1 MSRITVPTAQTA
13 PAASRPLIEAL
24 AAKFGRAPN
33 LFATIGHSPAALSSL
48 LGAMDALSHGE
59 LSASEIEAI
68 NLFVSELNGCAY
80 CVAAHGAIGKMGG
93 LSADDL
99 ANYRKGLGRN
109 PREDAILA
117 FCRRI
122 VRTGGAGA
130 GTELARLREQG
141 VGEGAIIEIITHV
154 ALKAM
159 TNAVAIVAQT
169 EIDFPKQPL
178 MPTA

>member
-1 MSRITVPTAQTA
+1 MSRIETPTTFTA
-13 PAASRPLIEAL
+13 PTASRPLIEAL
-24 AAKFGRAPN
+24 AQKFGRAPN

-59 LSASEIEAI
+59 LNAAEIEAI
-68 NLFVSELNGCAY
+68 NLHVSELNGCAY
-80 CVAAHGAIGKMGG
+80 CVAAHGAIGKGGG
-93 LSADDL
+93 LSPDDI
-99 ANYRKGLGRN
+99 ANYRKGVGRS

-122 VRTGGAGA
+122 VRTGGTGA
-130 GTELARLREQG
+130 GTELAGLRETG
-141 VGEGAIIEIITHV
+141 VSDGAIIEIITHV

-169 EIDFPKQPL
+169 EVDFPRQPHL
-178 MPTA
+178 PSV

>member
-1 MSRITVPTAQTA
+1 MSRIETPTLITA

-24 AAKFGRAPN
+24 AQKFGRAPN

-59 LSASEIEAI
+59 LSAVEIEAI
-68 NLFVSELNGCAY
+68 NLHVSELNGCAY

-93 LSADDL
+93 LAPEVI
-99 ANYRKGLGRN
+99 ANYRRGVGQN

-117 FCRRI
+117 LCRRV

-130 GTELARLREQG
+130 GTELAGLREAG
-141 VGEGAIIEIITHV
+141 VSDGAIVEVITHI
-154 ALKAM
+154 ALKAL
-159 TNAVAIVAQT
+159 TNAVAIVAQV
-169 EIDFPKQPL
+169 EVDFPRQPR
-178 MPTA
+178 MPSL

>member
-1 MSRITVPTAQTA
+1 MSRITVPTANTA

-33 LFATIGHSPAALSSL
+33 LFATIVHSPAALSSL
-48 LGAMDALSHGE
+48 LGAMDALSRGE
-59 LSASEIEAI
+59 LDASEIEAI
-68 NLFVSELNGCAY
+68 NLHVSELNGCAY

-93 LSADDL
+93 LSPDDL
-99 ANYRKGLGRN
+99 ANYRRGVGRN

-130 GTELARLREQG
+130 GTELARLREHG
-141 VGEGAIIEIITHV
+141 VGDGAIIEIITHV

-169 EIDFPKQPL
+169 EVDFPKQPL
-178 MPTA
+178 MPSL